1 MVGSLGLGGALEGV
15 SEDGRVWVRTAGG
28 GSIEGRY

>member
-1 MVGSLGLGGALEGV
+1 MVGSLGLGGGLQGV

-28 GSIEGRY
+28 SIEGRY

>member
-28 GSIEGRY
+28 GP